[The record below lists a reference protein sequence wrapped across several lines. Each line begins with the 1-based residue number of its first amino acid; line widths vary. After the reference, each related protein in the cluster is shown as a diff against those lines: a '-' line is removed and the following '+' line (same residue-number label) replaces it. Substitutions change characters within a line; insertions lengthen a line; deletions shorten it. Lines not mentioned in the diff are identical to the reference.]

1 MNMRLRKE
9 WGNVKL
15 PGTTGLSR
23 ASSTASSTASNAAQ
37 AAINRQI
44 RSMVPGQTIR
54 GEIISRNGSEVQI
67 RLFDDTVLQ
76 ARVDQNMNLELGK
89 NMTFEVRNN
98 GSALTLSPLF
108 TNVSADVNVM
118 KAIDMAGLP
127 LNETTISLTSQMMKA
142 GLSVDRNT
150 LLQVY
155 REVTSFP
162 EAEISDVIDLHR
174 LGLPV
179 TEENVNQM
187 ISYRNLNHQLLEGMN
202 SILGELPS
210 VMEEMA
216 ADGNL
221 QALSELYQELFD
233 LIGEG
238 TGDLL
243 SVEGSL
249 GQEAEAAFNGEEQTP
264 IGEGASQPSTVEP
277 EIGGSAQNAHVG
289 STPEAAAGILLD
301 DFAKAGDVATTADVT
316 AAAGQENI
324 SAYTEEGQEI
334 AGQDNSIVAG
344 RSLLTNDLLQ
354 MISELPISSEEA
366 SALAEE
372 LQRFAQGELGAERF
386 FAIAGRLLEAAQTT
400 ENGVRQLH
408 HIFSGKE
415 FREFMNTQL
424 KSLWT
429 LAPEEVA
436 EPEKL
441 ENLYRRLDRQL
452 KGLSQVLEA
461 GGQTESA
468 AYHSV
473 TNLSQNI
480 NFLNQLNQMYAY
492 IQLPLNLGQGEA
504 HGELYV
510 YTNKKNLSAK
520 EGKISALLHLD
531 MEHLGPVD
539 VYVTL
544 EHTRVN
550 TRFYVCDDEMLDF
563 LEAHMDILTER
574 LAKRGYDC
582 SFSMTSRG
590 EEQTETAG
598 LGLLMSQERDITL
611 SQYAFDVRTSR
622 ERRKEFLRCQS
633 TPPKKFYVS
642 PRRIARS
649 AILPGSFNFM
659 DCLCRCW
666 RHGGKGEGNEVV

>member
-9 WGNVKL
+9 WGNVNL

-23 ASSTASSTASNAAQ
+23 ASSTASSTASNATQ

-67 RLFDDTVLQ
+67 RLSDDTVLQ

-162 EAEISDVIDLHR
+162 KVQISDVIDLHR

-243 SVEGSL
+243 SVEGNL
-249 GQEAEAAFNGEEQTP
+249 GQEAEAAVNEEEQTP

-289 STPEAAAGILLD
+289 SSPEAAAGILMD
-301 DFAKAGDVATTADVT
+301 DFAYAEG
-316 AAAGQENI
+316 AAGALSGEGNI
-324 SAYTEEGQEI
+324 SAYMEEGQEI

-344 RSLLTNDLLQ
+344 RSLLANDLLQ

-400 ENGVRQLH
+400 GNSVRQLH
-408 HIFSGKE
+408 HIFSGNE
-415 FREFMNTQL
+415 FREFMNAQL

-473 TNLSQNI
+473 TNLNQNI

-544 EHTRVN
+544 EYTRVN

-598 LGLLMSQERDITL
+598 LGLIMSQERDITL
-611 SQYAFDVRTSR
+611 SHYAFDVRT
-622 ERRKEFLRCQS
+622 
-633 TPPKKFYVS
+633 
-642 PRRIARS
+642 
-649 AILPGSFNFM
+649 
-659 DCLCRCW
+659 
-666 RHGGKGEGNEVV
+666 

>member
-1 MNMRLRKE
+1 MRLRKE

-15 PGTTGLSR
+15 PGTMGVGR
-23 ASSTASSTASNAAQ
+23 ASGSTSAASHT
-37 AAINRQI
+37 AINQQI

-54 GEIISRNGSEVQI
+54 GEIISRNGNEIQI
-67 RLFDDTVLQ
+67 RLSDDTVLQ

-118 KAIDMAGLP
+118 KAIEMAGLP
-127 LNETTISLTSQMMKA
+127 FNETTVSLTSQMMKA

-150 LLQVY
+150 LLQIY

-202 SILGELPS
+202 TILGELPAAL
-210 VMEEMA
+210 EEMA

-221 QALSELYQELFD
+221 KALSELYQELFD
-233 LIGEG
+233 LIGQG
-238 TGDLL
+238 TESLL
-243 SVEGSL
+243 SAEGYL
-249 GQEAEAAFNGEEQTP
+249 EQEADAAQASVTEGEVQPSMTES
-264 IGEGASQPSTVEP
+264 EVGAST
-277 EIGGSAQNAHVG
+277 QNAFVG
-289 STPEAAAGILLD
+289 STPLAAADILLD
-301 DFAKAGDVATTADVT
+301 DFGRSGDISDGLP
-316 AAAGQENI
+316 GQENVGVY
-324 SAYTEEGQEI
+324 AKEGQEI
-334 AGQDNSIVAG
+334 AGQGNSVLTG
-344 RSLLTNDLLQ
+344 RDLLTQELLQ
-354 MISELPISSEEA
+354 MISELPLSSEEA
-366 SALAEE
+366 SALSGE

-408 HIFSGKE
+408 HIFSGNTFKE
-415 FREFMNTQL
+415 YMNTQL
-424 KSLWT
+424 KALWT
-429 LAPEEVA
+429 LTPEEVA
-436 EPEKL
+436 DPEKL

-461 GGQTESA
+461 GGQSESA
-468 AYHSV
+468 VYHSV

-480 NFLNQLNQMYAY
+480 DFLNQLNQMYAY
-492 IQLPLNLGQGEA
+492 IQLPLHLNQGEA

-544 EHTRVN
+544 ENTRVN
-550 TRFYVCDDEMLDF
+550 TRFYVRDEEMLDF
-563 LEAHMDILTER
+563 LEAHMDILTDR

-582 SFSMTSRG
+582 SFSMTAR
-590 EEQTETAG
+590 EDEQKENSG
-598 LGLLMSQERDITL
+598 LGLLMSQERDIAL
-611 SQYAFDVRTSR
+611 SHYAFDVRT
-622 ERRKEFLRCQS
+622 
-633 TPPKKFYVS
+633 
-642 PRRIARS
+642 
-649 AILPGSFNFM
+649 
-659 DCLCRCW
+659 
-666 RHGGKGEGNEVV
+666 

>member
-1 MNMRLRKE
+1 MRLRKE

-15 PGTTGLSR
+15 PGTMGVGRSSGST
-23 ASSTASSTASNAAQ
+23 STASQ

-44 RSMVPGQTIR
+44 HSMVPGQTIR

-67 RLFDDTVLQ
+67 RLADDTVLQ

-118 KAIDMAGLP
+118 KAIEMAGLP

-162 EAEISDVIDLHR
+162 KAEISDVIDLHR

-202 SILGELPS
+202 TILGELPAAL
-210 VMEEMA
+210 EEMA
-216 ADGNL
+216 AEGNL
-221 QALSELYQELFD
+221 RALSELYQELFD
-233 LIGEG
+233 LIGQG
-238 TGDLL
+238 TESLL
-243 SVEGSL
+243 SAEGYL
-249 GQEAEAAFNGEEQTP
+249 GQEADAIQASITEGEAQLSVAESEVEAPTLNASVGGTP
-264 IGEGASQPSTVEP
+264 L
-277 EIGGSAQNAHVG
+277 
-289 STPEAAAGILLD
+289 AAANILLD
-301 DFAKAGDVATTADVT
+301 DFVRSGDIKDGVP
-316 AAAGQENI
+316 GQENI
-324 SAYTEEGQEI
+324 DVYAKEGQEI
-334 AGQDNSIVAG
+334 AGQGNSVLTD
-344 RSLLTNDLLQ
+344 RDLLTQELLQ
-354 MISELPISSEEA
+354 MISELPLSSEET
-366 SALAEE
+366 SALSGE
-372 LQRFAQGELGAERF
+372 LQRFAQGELGVERF

-408 HIFSGKE
+408 HFFSGNPFKE
-415 FREFMNTQL
+415 LMNTQL
-424 KSLWT
+424 KALWT
-429 LAPEEVA
+429 VTPEEVA

-461 GGQTESA
+461 GGQSESA
-468 AYHSV
+468 VYHSV

-480 NFLNQLNQMYAY
+480 DFLNQLNQMYAY
-492 IQLPLNLGQGEA
+492 IQLPLHLNQGEA

-544 EHTRVN
+544 EHTKVN
-550 TRFYVCDDEMLDF
+550 TRFYVRDEEMLDF

-582 SFSMTSRG
+582 SFSMTSR
-590 EEQTETAG
+590 EDEQKENSG

-611 SQYAFDVRTSR
+611 SHYAFDVRT
-622 ERRKEFLRCQS
+622 
-633 TPPKKFYVS
+633 
-642 PRRIARS
+642 
-649 AILPGSFNFM
+649 
-659 DCLCRCW
+659 
-666 RHGGKGEGNEVV
+666 

>member
-1 MNMRLRKE
+1 MRLRKE

-15 PGTTGLSR
+15 PGTMGVGR
-23 ASSTASSTASNAAQ
+23 ASGSTSAASHT
-37 AAINRQI
+37 AINQQI

-54 GEIISRNGSEVQI
+54 GEIISRNGSEIQI
-67 RLFDDTVLQ
+67 RLSDDTVLQ

-118 KAIDMAGLP
+118 KAIEMAGLP
-127 LNETTISLTSQMMKA
+127 FNETTVSLTSQMMKA

-150 LLQVY
+150 LLQIY

-202 SILGELPS
+202 TILGELPAAL
-210 VMEEMA
+210 EEMA

-221 QALSELYQELFD
+221 KALSELYQELFD
-233 LIGEG
+233 LIGQG
-238 TGDLL
+238 TESLL
-243 SVEGSL
+243 SAEGYL
-249 GQEAEAAFNGEEQTP
+249 GQEADAAQASVTEGEVQPSMTES
-264 IGEGASQPSTVEP
+264 EVGAST
-277 EIGGSAQNAHVG
+277 QNAFVG
-289 STPEAAAGILLD
+289 STPLAAADILLD
-301 DFAKAGDVATTADVT
+301 DFGRSGDITDGLP
-316 AAAGQENI
+316 GQENVGVY
-324 SAYTEEGQEI
+324 AKEGQEI
-334 AGQDNSIVAG
+334 AGQGNSVLTG
-344 RSLLTNDLLQ
+344 RDLLTQELLQ
-354 MISELPISSEEA
+354 MISELPLSSEEA
-366 SALAEE
+366 SALSGE

-408 HIFSGKE
+408 HIFSGNTFKE
-415 FREFMNTQL
+415 YMNTQL
-424 KSLWT
+424 KALWT
-429 LAPEEVA
+429 LTPEEVA
-436 EPEKL
+436 DPEKL

-461 GGQTESA
+461 GGQSESA
-468 AYHSV
+468 VYHSV

-480 NFLNQLNQMYAY
+480 DFLNQLNQMYAY
-492 IQLPLNLGQGEA
+492 IQLPLHLNQGEA

-544 EHTRVN
+544 ENTRVN
-550 TRFYVCDDEMLDF
+550 TRFYVRDEEMLDF
-563 LEAHMDILTER
+563 LEAHMDILTDR

-582 SFSMTSRG
+582 SFSMTAR
-590 EEQTETAG
+590 EDEQKENSG
-598 LGLLMSQERDITL
+598 LGLLMSQERDIAL
-611 SQYAFDVRTSR
+611 SHYAFDVRT
-622 ERRKEFLRCQS
+622 
-633 TPPKKFYVS
+633 
-642 PRRIARS
+642 
-649 AILPGSFNFM
+649 
-659 DCLCRCW
+659 
-666 RHGGKGEGNEVV
+666 

>member
-1 MNMRLRKE
+1 MRLRKE
-9 WGNVKL
+9 WGNVNL

-23 ASSTASSTASNAAQ
+23 ASSTASSAAQ

-67 RLFDDTVLQ
+67 RLSDDTVLQ

-118 KAIDMAGLP
+118 KAIEMAGLP
-127 LNETTISLTSQMMKA
+127 LNETTVSLTSQMMKA
-142 GLSVDRNT
+142 GMSVDRNT

-202 SILGELPS
+202 SILGELPA

-238 TGDLL
+238 TGDIL
-243 SVEGSL
+243 SAEGNL
-249 GQEAEAAFNGEEQTP
+249 GQEIDAAVNGDVQMSV
-264 IGEGASQPSTVEP
+264 GEGESQPSVAEP
-277 EIGGSAQNAHVG
+277 EVDGTAQNAHVG

-301 DFAKAGDVATTADVT
+301 DLAKAGDVTT
-316 AAAGQENI
+316 AAGQKNI
-324 SAYTEEGQEI
+324 SAYMEESQGI
-334 AGQDNSIVAG
+334 SGQDNFAG
-344 RSLLTNDLLQ
+344 RNKLTNDLLQ
-354 MISELPISSEEA
+354 MISKLPLSSEEA
-366 SALAEE
+366 SALSEE

-386 FAIAGRLLEAAQTT
+386 FAIAGRLLEAAQTA
-400 ENGVRQLH
+400 ENGVRQLY
-408 HIFSGKE
+408 HIFSGNE

-452 KGLSQVLEA
+452 KELSQILEA

-473 TNLSQNI
+473 TNLSQNVD
-480 NFLNQLNQMYAY
+480 FLNQLNQMYAY

-520 EGKISALLHLD
+520 EGKVSALLHLD

-544 EHTRVN
+544 EHTKVN

-590 EEQTETAG
+590 EEQTENAG

-611 SQYAFDVRTSR
+611 SHYAFDVRT
-622 ERRKEFLRCQS
+622 
-633 TPPKKFYVS
+633 
-642 PRRIARS
+642 
-649 AILPGSFNFM
+649 
-659 DCLCRCW
+659 
-666 RHGGKGEGNEVV
+666 

>member
-1 MNMRLRKE
+1 MRLRKE

-15 PGTTGLSR
+15 PGTMGVGRTSG
-23 ASSTASSTASNAAQ
+23 STSATSH
-37 AAINRQI
+37 AAINQQI

-67 RLFDDTVLQ
+67 RLADDTVLQ
-76 ARVDQNMNLELGK
+76 AKVDQNMNLELGK

-118 KAIDMAGLP
+118 KAIEMAGLP
-127 LNETTISLTSQMMKA
+127 LNETTVSLTSQMMKA

-162 EAEISDVIDLHR
+162 KAEISDVIDLHR

-202 SILGELPS
+202 TILGELPAAL
-210 VMEEMA
+210 EEMA
-216 ADGNL
+216 AEGNL
-221 QALSELYQELFD
+221 RALSELYQELFD
-233 LIGEG
+233 LIGQG
-238 TGDLL
+238 TESLL
-243 SVEGSL
+243 SAEGYL
-249 GQEAEAAFNGEEQTP
+249 EQEADAIQASITEGEAQLSMAESEVEAPTLNASVGGTP
-264 IGEGASQPSTVEP
+264 L
-277 EIGGSAQNAHVG
+277 
-289 STPEAAAGILLD
+289 AAADILLD
-301 DFAKAGDVATTADVT
+301 DFVRSGDIKDGVP
-316 AAAGQENI
+316 GQENI
-324 SAYTEEGQEI
+324 DVYAKEGQEI
-334 AGQDNSIVAG
+334 AGQGNSVLTG
-344 RSLLTNDLLQ
+344 RDLLTQELLQ
-354 MISELPISSEEA
+354 MISELPLSSEEA
-366 SALAEE
+366 SALSGE
-372 LQRFAQGELGAERF
+372 LQRFSQGELGVERF

-408 HIFSGKE
+408 HIFSGNPFKE
-415 FREFMNTQL
+415 LMNTQL
-424 KSLWT
+424 KALWT
-429 LAPEEVA
+429 VTPEEVA

-461 GGQTESA
+461 GGQSESA
-468 AYHSV
+468 VYHSV

-480 NFLNQLNQMYAY
+480 DFLNQLNQMYAY
-492 IQLPLNLGQGEA
+492 IQLPLHLNQGEA

-510 YTNKKNLSAK
+510 YTNKKNLSVK

-544 EHTRVN
+544 EHTKVN
-550 TRFYVCDDEMLDF
+550 TRFYVRDEEMLDF

-582 SFSMTSRG
+582 SFSMTSR
-590 EEQTETAG
+590 EDEQKENSG
-598 LGLLMSQERDITL
+598 LGLLMSQERDIAL
-611 SQYAFDVRTSR
+611 SHYAFDVRT
-622 ERRKEFLRCQS
+622 
-633 TPPKKFYVS
+633 
-642 PRRIARS
+642 
-649 AILPGSFNFM
+649 
-659 DCLCRCW
+659 
-666 RHGGKGEGNEVV
+666 

>member
-1 MNMRLRKE
+1 MRLRKE

-15 PGTTGLSR
+15 PGTTGLGRASGA
-23 ASSTASSTASNAAQ
+23 ASSTASSAAQ

-44 RSMVPGQTIR
+44 RSMVPGQTVR

-67 RLFDDTVLQ
+67 RLSDDTVLQ

-127 LNETTISLTSQMMKA
+127 LNETTVSLTSQMMKA
-142 GLSVDRNT
+142 GMPVDRNT

-202 SILGELPS
+202 SILGELPA

-238 TGDLL
+238 LEDLL
-243 SVEGSL
+243 LEEGNL
-249 GQEAEAAFNGEEQTP
+249 GQGTEAPGNEDMQAAVNGNIQTP
-264 IGEGASQPSTVEP
+264 AGEGESQSSMAESV
-277 EIGGSAQNAHVG
+277 IGGPAQNDFVG
-289 STPEAAAGILLD
+289 STPGIAADILLD
-301 DFAKAGDVATTADVT
+301 DFAEAGDVIT
-316 AAAGQENI
+316 AASPENAGVYAEQNQETAAQGN
-324 SAYTEEGQEI
+324 SVFTGRDLFTQE
-334 AGQDNSIVAG
+334 
-344 RSLLTNDLLQ
+344 LLQ
-354 MISELPISSEEA
+354 IISGLPISSEEA
-366 SALAEE
+366 STLSEE

-386 FAIAGRLLEAAQTT
+386 FAIAGKLLEAAQTT

-408 HIFSGKE
+408 HIFSGNQFK
-415 FREFMNTQL
+415 EFMNAQL

-429 LAPEEVA
+429 LAPEDVA

-452 KGLSQVLEA
+452 KGLSQVLET

-492 IQLPLNLGQGEA
+492 IQLPLNLREGEA

-590 EEQTETAG
+590 EEQPENAG
-598 LGLLMSQERDITL
+598 LGLLMSQEHDITL
-611 SQYAFDVRTSR
+611 SHYAFDVRT
-622 ERRKEFLRCQS
+622 
-633 TPPKKFYVS
+633 
-642 PRRIARS
+642 
-649 AILPGSFNFM
+649 
-659 DCLCRCW
+659 
-666 RHGGKGEGNEVV
+666 